1 MYQNPLAGGALLGPQ
16 ENQLQGDALVERMQM
31 RMQQRDVKTPA
42 FLAYF
47 KDVMDT
53 KGYPTKTMEEYGGQF
68 PLSGL
73 LEQANPLSGAQQ
85 ATPSTPTNN
94 FFSQVTPPNVPVGA
108 ENELQGDALVNSI
121 MIQMQQQNIKSPAFN
136 AYAKDVIETKGYP
149 TKTMQ
154 EYRIEFPSTI
164 GTLLPLSEQ
173 TPMSGLRDSDGNPL
187 PNFTPIRSPGLPQ
200 PTDPAGLQEAI
211 RTVDPIVS
219 GDNSIASTQTVN
231 PFQEQ
236 FTGFQ
241 NQLTGF
247 GDQFT
252 SLNDRL
258 TKIEEGI
265 SSLLGNRGQGLNL
278 GYNPMMNFGMG
289 IGSLFQPMR
298 GFYGQRF

>member
-1 MYQNPLAGGALLGPQ
+1 MITAPLYQSPLAGGQ
-16 ENQLQGDALVERMQM
+16 
-31 RMQQRDVKTPA
+31 
-42 FLAYF
+42 
-47 KDVMDT
+47 
-53 KGYPTKTMEEYGGQF
+53 
-68 PLSGL
+68 
-73 LEQANPLSGAQQ
+73 
-85 ATPSTPTNN
+85 
-94 FFSQVTPPNVPVGA
+94 
-108 ENELQGDALVNSI
+108 NELQGDALVNSI
-121 MIQMQQQNIKSPAFN
+121 LLQMQQQNIKSPAFN
-136 AYAKDVIETKGYP
+136 AYAKDVMETRGYP

-154 EYRIEFPSTI
+154 EYNIEFPSTI
-164 GTLLPLSEQ
+164 GTLLPLAPMKADNQLNVTPPSVPLSEQ
-173 TPMSGLRDSDGNPL
+173 TPMSGLPEA
-187 PNFTPIRSPGLPQ
+187 PKAIRSPGLPTN
-200 PTDPAGLQEAI
+200 PTQIGTQDIE
-211 RTVDPIVS
+211 T
-219 GDNSIASTQTVN
+219 IASRN

-289 IGSLFQPMR
+289 IGSLFQPIR